1 MPATSKRVTK
11 AMLEDLAVKQ
21 HKNLVE
27 RDKFLKKLIK
37 DLHAERG
44 LLVYCDLHGHSR
56 K

>member
-27 RDKFLKKLIK
+27 RDKFLK
-37 DLHAERG
+37 
-44 LLVYCDLHGHSR
+44 
-56 K
+56 